1 MSVETKPGL
10 RVCATEQQA
19 SEQCGRFVL
28 QCLANALRTQEKAT
42 LAISGGNTPRP
53 MFSVMAQADFD
64 WANVHIFW
72 VDERCVPPDD
82 DLSNFKM
89 ADETLLTPARI
100 SKYNVHRI
108 HGELK
113 PEEAAARYVEEIR
126 GFFSPAEGELPA
138 FDVIHRGMGSDAHT
152 ASLFP
157 GEPLIGDRTGIAA
170 SVYSKPAHN
179 YRVTL
184 LPGVLLA
191 AKRTVILAAGPD
203 KAGPLK
209 DVLDGPEDP
218 FRYPCQIAT
227 RGSNSAV
234 WFVDR
239 AAVGHM

>member
-1 MSVETKPGL
+1 MMVDAKPDL
-10 RVCATEQQA
+10 RVSATEQQA
-19 SEQCGRFVL
+19 SEKCGHFVL
-28 QCLANALRTQEKAT
+28 QVLANALRTQPVAAI
-42 LAISGGNTPRP
+42 AISGGKTPSG
-53 MFSVMAQADFD
+53 MFSVMAQAEFD
-64 WANVHIFW
+64 WSNVHIFW

-82 DLSNFKM
+82 EQSNFKM

-100 SKYNVHRI
+100 SKYNVHRV

-113 PEEAAARYVEEIR
+113 PEEAAARYLDEIR
-126 GFFSPAEGELPA
+126 EFFALPEGALPA

-157 GEPLIGDRTGIAA
+157 GEPLIGDRTGVVA

-184 LPGVLLA
+184 LPGVLMA

-209 DVLDGPEDP
+209 DVLEGPEDP

-227 RGSNSAV
+227 RGPNSAV

-239 AAVGHM
+239 AAVGHL

>member
-1 MSVETKPGL
+1 MTAEWKADL
-10 RVCATEQQA
+10 RVCATEGQA
-19 SEQCGRFVL
+19 SEQCGHFVL
-28 QCLANALRTQEKAT
+28 QLLANTLRTQQRAT
-42 LAISGGNTPRP
+42 IAISGGHTPTG
-53 MFSVMAQADFD
+53 MFAVMAQADFD
-64 WANVHIFW
+64 WSNVHIFW

-89 ADETLLTPARI
+89 ADATLLTPARI
-100 SKYNVHRI
+100 SKYNIHRV
-108 HGELK
+108 HGEMK
-113 PEEAAARYVEEIR
+113 PEEAAARYIEEIR
-126 GFFSPAEGELPA
+126 EFFALADEALPV

-209 DVLDGPEDP
+209 DVLQGPEDP

>member
-1 MSVETKPGL
+1 MSVEGKPDL

-28 QCLANALRTQEKAT
+28 QLLANALRTQPMAT
-42 LAISGGNTPRP
+42 IAISGGNTPRG
-53 MFSVMAQADFD
+53 MFGVMAHAEFD
-64 WANVHIFW
+64 WSNVHIFF

-100 SKYNVHRI
+100 SKYNIHRV

-113 PEEAAARYVEEIR
+113 PEEGATRYVEEIR
-126 GFFSPAEGELPA
+126 EFFALPEGALPA

-170 SVYSKPAHN
+170 SVYSMPAHN

-184 LPGVLLA
+184 LPGVLMA

-209 DVLDGPEDP
+209 DVLEGPEDP

-227 RGSNSAV
+227 RGQSSAV

>member
-1 MSVETKPGL
+1 MSTEWKADL
-10 RVCATEQQA
+10 RVCATEEQS
-19 SEQCGRFVL
+19 SEQCGHFALRL
-28 QCLANALRTQEKAT
+28 LANALRTQEKAT
-42 LAISGGNTPRP
+42 IAISGGHTPKE
-53 MFSVMAQADFD
+53 MFATMARAEFD
-64 WANVHIFW
+64 WSNVHIFW

-100 SKYNVHRI
+100 SKYNVHRV
-108 HGELK
+108 HGEMK
-113 PEEAAARYVEEIR
+113 PEEAALRYVADIR
-126 GFFSPAEGELPA
+126 EFFALADGALPV

-170 SVYSKPAHN
+170 SVYSKQAHN

-191 AKRTVILAAGPD
+191 AQRTVILAAGPD

-209 DVLDGPEDP
+209 DVLEGPEDP

-227 RGSNSAV
+227 RGSNSAA

>member
-1 MSVETKPGL
+1 
-10 RVCATEQQA
+10 
-19 SEQCGRFVL
+19 
-28 QCLANALRTQEKAT
+28 
-42 LAISGGNTPRP
+42 
-53 MFSVMAQADFD
+53 
-64 WANVHIFW
+64 
-72 VDERCVPPDD
+72 
-82 DLSNFKM
+82 M

-113 PEEAAARYVEEIR
+113 PEEAAVRYVEEIR
-126 GFFSPAEGELPA
+126 DFFSPAEGELPA
-138 FDVIHRGMGSDAHT
+138 FDLIHRGMGSDAHT

-227 RGSNSAV
+227 RGRIRRFGSWIEPRLDTCRAVAVLLSLILLIGCGKPRNRLSRSQIRPTTVCSLPAIRCFREKSAGRSSPHMTRQCR
-234 WFVDR
+234 FVR
-239 AAVGHM
+239 SLP